1 MDLPSPA
8 GLPVATFKASP
19 EDFLVDELPAYPESG
34 RGEHLFVRFEKRDLT
49 TADAVKRLAAWLEV
63 DPRGAGVAGQKDKVA
78 VATQT
83 ASFPFPI
90 ARGAPDGLLA
100 TATGLQ
106 GLRVLGV
113 QRHDNKLKPGHLIG
127 NRFRI
132 TLRDVEPDAAAA
144 IRAGLEDAARAG
156 VPNAYGP
163 QRYGRDG
170 DNPERAL
177 AWLAGKER
185 GPRDKRDQRF
195 LFSALQSH
203 LFDRVLAE
211 RVAAGTHRTVL
222 GGDLAK
228 KHDSGGLFAVAEEGP
243 ELEEAVAR
251 ATGLEISATG
261 PMFGAT
267 MRWPTGA
274 PAVLEQRVLAEGF
287 GDPARLVELAYLGEG
302 TRRALRLLPTELT
315 LEEPEVGRIVVGFVL
330 PKGGYATTVLGAVCR
345 LTVNRPGGAAVVVEG
360 ELCRQPELGELAEG
374 KGQVL

>member
-1 MDLPSPA
+1 MDRPPSPPP
-8 GLPVATFKASP
+8 PVAPLPEAIFKSSP
-19 EDFLVDELPAYPESG
+19 EDFVVEELPAYPESG

-49 TADAVKRLAAWLEV
+49 TAEAVRRLAAWLET

-90 ARGAPDGLLA
+90 ARGAPEPLLA
-100 TATGLQ
+100 SAPALEGV
-106 GLRVLGV
+106 RVLGV
-113 QRHDNKLKPGHLIG
+113 ARHDNKLKPGHLLG

-132 TLRDVEPDAAAA
+132 TLGGLDPAGVEAV
-144 IRAGLEDAARAG
+144 RAGLEDAARAG

-203 LFDRVLAE
+203 LFDRVLAA
-211 RVAAGTHRTVL
+211 RVADGTYRTLL

-228 KHDSGGLFAVAEEGP
+228 KHDTGGLFPVAEEGP
-243 ELEEAVAR
+243 ELAEAVGR
-251 ATGLEISATG
+251 AERLEISATG
-261 PMFGAT
+261 PMFGPS

-274 PAVLEQRVLAEGF
+274 PGALEQLVLTEGF
-287 GDPARLVELAYLGEG
+287 GDPARLAAFGHLGEG
-302 TRRALRLLPTELT
+302 TRRALRMLPAELT
-315 LEEPEVGRIVVGFVL
+315 VEALPPDAGEPGRIAVGFVL

-345 LTVNRPGGAAVVVEG
+345 LVEG
-360 ELCRQPELGELAEG
+360 KAGNSR
-374 KGQVL
+374 